1 MSSNLNPVKDF
12 RYCFSLHL
20 DVKTNC
26 ETIEKFL
33 NIFQE
38 NFKRDVMDKIDSET
52 EISVE
57 PILKIIRGKSIGV
70 VGSVNNE

>member
-1 MSSNLNPVKDF
+1 MSNNLNSVKNF
-12 RYCFSLHL
+12 KYCFSLHL

-38 NFKRDVMDKIDSET
+38 DFKKDVMNKIDSET
-52 EISVE
+52 EISIE
-57 PILKIIRGKSIGV
+57 PILKITRGKSIGV